1 MPDVYEEK
9 SDTTNSL
16 IILVCNPSTY
26 MALPAGISPYLK
38 QREWKKIT
46 YALVFVGGAGA
57 EGVQARHQ
65 VTDASPPDP
74 ATGGGG
80 GA

>member
-1 MPDVYEEK
+1 
-9 SDTTNSL
+9 
-16 IILVCNPSTY
+16 

-65 VTDASPPDP
+65 VTDGSPPDP